1 MPLDIYTLNGAEL
14 LIHIAALTTSTVL
27 RLQLGGFETSRHAA
41 LRIESPPFQVPQ
53 LAQQAWLVYLRY
65 EYVDDYLRRYG
76 KWRLRHLLRTKRQG
90 ICYSYAP
97 IASIVEKRWE
107 ERLHSTELITVYFI
121 SYIPCSFVG
130 SRSWVALLCVCF

>member
-41 LRIESPPFQVPQ
+41 LRIESPPFQ
-53 LAQQAWLVYLRY
+53 RY

>member
-14 LIHIAALTTSTVL
+14 LIHIAA
-27 RLQLGGFETSRHAA
+27 
-41 LRIESPPFQVPQ
+41 
-53 LAQQAWLVYLRY
+53 LRY